1 MTSNIYL
8 FTELCPYY
16 LTNNN
21 NFISN
26 IYTPVFEI
34 HYIWWHISMSGNFCY
49 FSFKFTD
56 NNIIG
61 RIWLFPSFF
70 YFNPFFIKFDY
81 FLVSFWNSIFSGSTF
96 DMYYAAYEWANFHDD
111 DLIVV
116 HLILDEWGV
125 NLF

>member
-21 NFISN
+21 NFLSN
-26 IYTPVFEI
+26 IYTPVFET
-34 HYIWWHISMSGNFCY
+34 HYIWWHSCMSGNFCY
-49 FSFKFTD
+49 FSFKLND
-56 NNIIG
+56 MNIIA

-70 YFNPFFIKFDY
+70 YFNPFFIKTNY
-81 FLVSFWNSIFSGSTF
+81 FWTSYWNIIFSGSTF

-111 DLIVV
+111 GHIVV

-125 NLF
+125 NLY